1 MLAAAALLALVTAGA
16 AESPEARAALR
27 LCLSL
32 EVPAEESLAACR
44 QAAALAL
51 PAPGTLPIRG
61 FLARRLAAL
70 GRWDEVIEI
79 YSRLAAERP
88 REAEWPVRLGAALL
102 FGAGK
107 ATEAEAALREALRR
121 DGARADAWALLGC
134 ALAAQRKY
142 ADAVSALE
150 RAQSLDAGYL
160 QVRPALAEVYA
171 AARRGESWP

>member
-1 MLAAAALLALVTAGA
+1 MLAALLALVAAGA
-16 AESPEARAALR
+16 AESPEARAAVR

-32 EVPAEESLAACR
+32 EAPAEESLLGCR
-44 QAAALAL
+44 QAAALGL
-51 PAPGTLPIRG
+51 PAPGAVPIRA

-88 REAEWPVRLGAALL
+88 REAEWRVRLGAALL

-107 ATEAEAALREALRR
+107 PPEAEAALREALRR
-121 DGARADAWALLGC
+121 DGASADAWALLGC

-142 ADAVSALE
+142 AEAVTALE
-150 RAQSLDAGYL
+150 RAQSLDAGSL
-160 QVRPALAEVYA
+160 QARPALAEILA